1 MTELDKDKEEALIRQ
16 ANRGDGEAFTRLYD
30 MYMERVYRYVSYR
43 VGIVADVEDLTQEVF
58 LRAWNSIRGY
68 QPRKPFLAWLFTIA
82 HNLVIDYYRKKGRQL
97 EVTLDD
103 LPLSTGGAEDPEMEE
118 MVDRDTVRRM
128 IANLS
133 GDEQQVLMLRFV
145 EGLDHSAVATAIG
158 KSQGAVRVI
167 QLRAL
172 RRLRQLLQAGEKRK

>member
-1 MTELDKDKEEALIRQ
+1 MTELDKEKEEALIRQ
-16 ANRGDGEAFTRLYD
+16 ATRGDGEAFTRLYD
-30 MYMERVYRYVSYR
+30 MYMERIYRYVSYR
-43 VGIVADVEDLTQEVF
+43 VSIVADVEDLTQEVF

-68 QPRKPFLAWLFTIA
+68 QPRNPFLAWLFTIA
-82 HNLVIDYYRKKGRQL
+82 HNRVIDYYRKKGRQL
-97 EVTLDD
+97 ETTLDD

-118 MVDRDTVRRM
+118 MVDRDTVRRL
-128 IANLS
+128 IAHLS

-145 EGLDHSAVATAIG
+145 EGLDYSDVASALG

-172 RRLRQLLQAGEKRK
+172 RRLRQLLQAGKKRK